1 MHAHPLPR
9 RARGALLI
17 ATVAVLAACGSDGE
31 STSTSASPTTA
42 AAAATTVALAPT
54 TGGAT
59 PTSAAAAATPA
70 STPASASSAST
81 LPPSDPYTLRV
92 GFISTNQ
99 NWGGPEGYSHANGQL
114 DEILAASGATQIE
127 LAAFP
132 NGPNLNQAIQ
142 GGALDI
148 GLYGDTPATV
158 AKSGGL
164 DSHVLVQSSVGID
177 AWIVTKAGGPATV
190 EELKGKTI
198 AVAQGSYMDRY
209 LRGLLIEKGLDK
221 DVTVVNIVPPPD
233 QKAALDRGDIAA
245 IASTATGAIL
255 LRNQGYVIID
265 QAARDHPDLVGTS
278 LTVITGDA
286 LDEHPELPSVWRA
299 AHAQAVDEINAAPD
313 DYNQFTAAAQG
324 IDVAVMEEIN
334 VVGPDGTF
342 AQYPREPI
350 TANGRTLLEGTKK
363 FLVDN
368 GYAKQDFSLDDWLVP
383 I

>member
-1 MHAHPLPR
+1 MWQRRHVDVDQRVADDCRRRGDHRGGRTDHRRR
-9 RARGALLI
+9 RADERRGRHHGGI
-17 ATVAVLAACGSDGE
+17 GSRGFDFVGVDVAAVE
-31 STSTSASPTTA
+31 S
-42 AAAATTVALAPT
+42 VHV
-54 TGGAT
+54 
-59 PTSAAAAATPA
+59 
-70 STPASASSAST
+70 
-81 LPPSDPYTLRV
+81 RV

-114 DEILAASGATQIE
+114 DEILAASGATKIE

-148 GLYGDTPATV
+148 GLYGDTPAMV

-190 EELKGKTI
+190 EDLKGKSI

-209 LRGLLIEKGLDK
+209 LRGLLAQKGLDK

-245 IASTATGAIL
+245 IASTATGAVL
-255 LRNQGYVIID
+255 LRNQGYVVID

-278 LTVITGDA
+278 VTVITGDA

-313 DYNQFTAAAQG
+313 AYNQFTATAQG

-334 VVGPDGTF
+334 VVEPDGTF
-342 AQYPREPI
+342 AQYPRDPF
-350 TANGRTLLEGTKK
+350 TANGRKLLEGTKK